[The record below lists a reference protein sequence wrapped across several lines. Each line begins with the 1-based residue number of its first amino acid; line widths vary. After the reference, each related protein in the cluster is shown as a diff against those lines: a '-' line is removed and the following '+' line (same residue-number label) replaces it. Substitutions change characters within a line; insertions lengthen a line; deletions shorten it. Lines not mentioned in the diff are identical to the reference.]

1 MYSPRQHADAEKI
14 ARETGMGFIQ
24 ALAHV
29 KQRDE
34 LRNRRPARYHH
45 AFFPYN
51 PNLITVV
58 R

>member
-34 LRNRRPARYHH
+34 LRNRLPARYQS
-45 AFFPYN
+45 ALRPFDPS
-51 PNLITVV
+51 LITVIA
-58 R
+58 